1 MWLRKE
7 LASRLIPGSAEFRD
21 AVSKEVEAVEQRHSQ
36 RHREVEQKLVDAQ
49 HQYATLEDEFRMALT
64 IEANR
69 FSEVGSIY
77 YSYEVVDICN
87 DFIVLKAMLMDDFCT
102 YSIV

>member
-7 LASRLIPGSAEFRD
+7 LASRLIPGSAEFRE
-21 AVSKEVEAVEQRHSQ
+21 AVTKEVEAMEQRNTQRHS
-36 RHREVEQKLVDAQ
+36 EMEKKLVDAQ

-69 FSEVGSIY
+69 FSEVKSRASSELNLLFVWGYRI
-77 YSYEVVDICN
+77 
-87 DFIVLKAMLMDDFCT
+87 F
-102 YSIV
+102 